1 MELLELMNKN
11 KYLELMKIIN
21 SKKYKINELLE
32 LVNFQNN
39 NLLNLSID
47 IKIENLSFFLI
58 KYIKENK
65 ENNSSFSKFINKKN
79 NLGNS
84 PLLTCALKGSI
95 KLFDYLILN
104 GCDFN
109 EKNYKGENILLL
121 SSKGNNINI
130 FLYIKEILDLDLN
143 VLDNNNNNA
152 LLLACYN
159 NCNEIIDYLKFYN
172 IDINHKN
179 NENYNCLNIAIL
191 NNNYF
196 IIKKL
201 LDLGINVDS
210 LSLKLAKEKK
220 SNEIYY
226 LLLCYKFYLNKIYFF
241 YFIFILLFEIFN
253 QFILNFLQNFII
265 NILFFILFFFNIF
278 LYSSF
283 NQYTALQNFD
293 ELNHLHKNII
303 IEKNF
308 KKICVWCNNNQD
320 KYTIHCYICNKCKKY
335 NFFHSN
341 LVNNCI
347 DKKNIKYY
355 IRYIIFILFYFIISF
370 VFKLKIYYNYYI
382 KLSEENKDVLNF
394 HFFINIVAIFIMFF
408 NIYQI
413 YSKYLNKN
421 NNYSINNNNFLEEKN
436 SIILNCDDNE
446 IN

>member
-1 MELLELMNKN
+1 MELLDLMNRN
-11 KYLELMKIIN
+11 NYLELMKIIN
-21 SKKYKINELLE
+21 SKKYKINELIE

-47 IKIENLSFFLI
+47 LKIEKLSFFLI
-58 KYIKENK
+58 NYIKENK
-65 ENNSSFSKFINKKN
+65 ENNSSFSKFINQKN

-143 VLDNNNNNA
+143 VFDNNNNNA

-172 IDINHKN
+172 IDINHRN
-179 NENYNCLNIAIL
+179 NENYNCLNIAII

-201 LDLGINVDS
+201 LNLGINVDY

-220 SNEIYY
+220 SNEIFF
-226 LLLCYKFYLNKIYFF
+226 LLLCYKFYLNKLYIF

-253 QFILNFLQNFII
+253 QFILIFLEKFII

-283 NQYTALQNFD
+283 NKYTLFQNYD
-293 ELNHLHKNII
+293 ELNHFHKKII

-308 KKICVWCNNNQD
+308 KKICVWCNNEEKNS
-320 KYTIHCYICNKCKKY
+320 IHCYLCGECKK
-335 NFFHSN
+335 NTFFHSN

-347 DKKNIKYY
+347 GKKNIKYY
-355 IRYIIFILFYFIISF
+355 IRYILFILCYFIISF
-370 VFKLKIYYNYYI
+370 VFKLKIYKFYI
-382 KLSEENKDVLNF
+382 KLSEENKNVLNI
-394 HFFINIVAIFIMFF
+394 HFFINIVGILLLFY

-413 YSKYLNKN
+413 YVKYLNDNKN
-421 NNYSINNNNFLEEKN
+421 NNNAINNNKTEENSSIFLNVEE
-436 SIILNCDDNE
+436 NE